1 VNATGAGRPHGL
13 LLVGAAIVLTGLN
26 LRIAVTSVGP
36 VLQEIQQ
43 GLAISSAA
51 AGLVTTMPVLC
62 FALIGFVGPSLAA
75 RFRDGHVL
83 AGALLV
89 MAAGLVLRAVA
100 GTFWLF
106 LPGTVLAMV
115 GGALGNVLLPSLV
128 KRHFPHRT
136 GALVG
141 AYSTAMAIGAAVV
154 AISTAPIAA
163 AAGDGGWR
171 WALGVW
177 AVLPLVAAVPW
188 LFVPAARGAGRGGRA
203 AVPMA
208 PLVRSPT
215 AVALTV
221 LFGAQSIMAYVVIGW
236 SAQYLRDSG
245 LAAGTAGL
253 LLGLNQLV
261 AIPVS
266 AVVPSLTVRQ
276 GVQRPLL
283 AGFVACYVAGWLGL
297 WLAPLTVPWAW
308 MIVLALGMGVFP
320 MVLTLIGLRARAPET
335 VAALSTVTQSWGYLL
350 AASGPLLVGL
360 LRGATGSYTGMFVLV
375 LTCVAVL
382 TGTGWLATRPRFVD
396 DELPGWSPA
405 HPAPGAP
412 IGVSPDAGSRPG

>member
-26 LRIAVTSVGP
+26 LRTAVTSVGP

-221 LFGAQSIMAYVVIGW
+221 LFGAQSFMAYVVIGW

-266 AVVPSLTVRQ
+266 AVVPSLTVRHW
-276 GVQRPLL
+276 VQRPLL

>member
-1 VNATGAGRPHGL
+1 VNATGAGPRHGL
-13 LLVGAAIVLTGLN
+13 LLVGTAIVITGLN
-26 LRIAVTSVGP
+26 LRVAVTSVGP

-43 GLAISSAA
+43 GLGISSAA

-62 FALIGFVGPSLAA
+62 FAVIGFVGPSLAA

-89 MAAGLVLRAVA
+89 MVGGLVLRAVA
-100 GTFWLF
+100 GAFWLF
-106 LPGTVLAMV
+106 LIGTVLAMV

-128 KRHFPHRT
+128 KRYFPHRT

-163 AAGDGGWR
+163 AAGDGGWW

-177 AVLPLVAAVPW
+177 AVLPLLAAVPW
-188 LFVPAARGAGRGGRA
+188 LFVPAAPGAGRGGRS
-203 AVPMA
+203 AVPMR

-221 LFGAQSIMAYVVIGW
+221 LFGAQSIIAYVVIGW

-266 AVVPSLTVRQ
+266 AVVPTLTVRQ
-276 GVQRPLL
+276 GLQRPLL
-283 AGFVACYVAGWLGL
+283 AGFVACYLAGWLGL
-297 WLAPLTVPWAW
+297 WLAPLTAPWAW
-308 MIVLALGMGVFP
+308 MVVLAVGMGAFP

-350 AASGPLLVGL
+350 AVSGPLLVGL
-360 LRGATGSYTGMFVLV
+360 LRGATGSYTGMFALV
-375 LTCVAVL
+375 LTCVVVL

-412 IGVSPDAGSRPG
+412 VGVSPDAGSRRG